1 MSQER
6 LGKSRRR
13 VDSIRRAGSTETGNV
28 SNDPLFSDD
37 LIFQEEAILPS
48 EDSELVRQGR
58 SAAWRSG
65 VLREAQA
72 DFLSE
77 YLLGCWLSPDR
88 SNLALTCTCG
98 TNRARSFL
106 RQERR
111 WQQRVRLLEPG
122 EFQALVDQEKH
133 MPLVSSAQLV
143 KGSQRSSPEDVL
155 FFRELQKCFEQALS
169 ELSVLQRRVLH
180 LRWVDDL
187 AFDAIGLQ
195 TGQSSVAARMAFSRG
210 QRRLLAVL
218 VASDFPCSD
227 ACDYLS
233 ALDQESPG

>member
-1 MSQER
+1 MVAA
-6 LGKSRRR
+6 R
-13 VDSIRRAGSTETGNV
+13 VPSV
-28 SNDPLFSDD
+28 PFSG
-37 LIFQEEAILPS
+37 FNQNESHP
-48 EDSELVRQGR
+48 
-58 SAAWRSG
+58 
-65 VLREAQA
+65 
-72 DFLSE
+72 
-77 YLLGCWLSPDR
+77 
-88 SNLALTCTCG
+88 NHCG
-98 TNRARSFL
+98 T
-106 RQERR
+106 QGDEH
-111 WQQRVRLLEPG
+111 G
-122 EFQALVDQEKH
+122 H
-133 MPLVSSAQLV
+133 LVSSAHLI

-155 FFRELQKCFEQALS
+155 FLKELQKCFEQALS